1 MATTLREIAGANRV
15 VLEIGSIPTAARLP
29 DGGDEDQVLSKRSS
43 RSLDVHWTPPVR
55 LDVSSATVQQ
65 AISDLASRYSV
76 SDIQG
81 LTLDQ
86 RIIRFSWTDGNNR
99 PRSTQIVVPAAAIDD
114 DSILPSQLKAGTEE
128 QKEAFRTRLEVPSD
142 AELATETTERTQ
154 GDAALGT
161 RIDTE
166 ITDRTEA
173 DTALGTSVNQVAT
186 DLASEM
192 TNRTQGDND
201 LAQSLTNLGATVA
214 LLPTAS
220 QLRQETAARTSG
232 DTALGTRIDTETSA
246 RTAADTALGTRID
259 GIRQYPQSDANKLAE
274 IDIRDVTGITLS
286 GRALT
291 LTWVDDSGVDQ
302 TSQVTLPATTSQV
315 AASLSLTPVGSQT
328 ALDSLSTT
336 GIAMAV
342 TTVAFGSYSAQ
353 DFLVYDHGQSQWE
366 KVGTFGTTLSDD
378 SIEPGWLKADSATEK
393 TAMRTRIA
401 AASSADATALGNRI
415 ATNATAIAGKA
426 EQTVVTGIDG
436 RLTTAETK
444 LAGVASGAEVNVN
457 ADWDAASGDAQILNK
472 PTIPGNTEIDAR
484 IQLPARIG
492 NTSRWDKNKLP
503 TDTVYGT
510 IPAAQVPADW
520 DATTGV
526 SRILNKPTIP
536 AAQVPADWDATTGA
550 TRILNK
556 PAIPDRPELYHTEN
570 ASGVNPQGLSRGDL
584 LEIRADIDLGTGSVE
599 DLGTNT
605 TTNKLLQGDILFDRG
620 ALGFKLVSRKPPA
633 QVPSDWDATTGVA
646 RILNKPTLV
655 TAWTGLSDTPSALT
669 GQGGKHVAVNSA
681 GNALEFVDA
690 PAGGGSGVD
699 YIRVEG
705 LSVAPGNAQL
715 DLNWTANASA
725 SSYET
730 RHKLTSATTWSAWT
744 DRGNVTAY
752 SITGLTNGSQY
763 DVEIRGVE
771 LTIAS
776 GMGTPTANPTATVSS
791 WRYRR
796 TSQSGYFDS
805 DLSVS
810 DSNFSDVELPQSWF
824 RETLSADE
832 RTLSDILRMRGRG
845 TSSFSAYGDVQIRF
859 KSRFATTKTFVSGK
873 TWSVKFTD
881 SSNNSWTLSGT
892 TTNLNATV
900 NRDQLF
906 MYDVRDIVA
915 SVVRGITS
923 NRTNVPFTVEFQLI
937 DA

>member
-192 TNRTQGDND
+192 TNRTQGDNA

-246 RTAADTALGTRID
+246 RTAADTALGTRLD

-378 SIEPGWLKADSATEK
+378 TIEPGWLKADSAVEK

-444 LAGVASGAEVNVN
+444 LAGVEAGAEVNVN
-457 ADWDAASGDAQILNK
+457 ADWNSTSGDSQILNK
-472 PTIPGNTEIDAR
+472 PTIPTPRTNAEIDAR
-484 IQLPARIG
+484 IISTARTG
-492 NTSRWDKNKLP
+492 NTGRWPKNKLP
-503 TDTVYGT
+503 SDTAYGT
-510 IPAAQVPADW
+510 IPAAQVPSDW

-526 SRILNKPTIP
+526 ARILNKPTIP
-536 AAQVPADWDATTGA
+536 A
-550 TRILNK
+550 
-556 PAIPDRPELYHTEN
+556 
-570 ASGVNPQGLSRGDL
+570 
-584 LEIRADIDLGTGSVE
+584 
-599 DLGTNT
+599 
-605 TTNKLLQGDILFDRG
+605 
-620 ALGFKLVSRKPPA
+620 A

-669 GQGGKHVAVNSA
+669 GQGGKHVAVNTGA
-681 GNALEFVDA
+681 TALEFVDA

-705 LSVAPGNAQL
+705 LSVSPGNAEL
-715 DLNWTANASA
+715 DLTWTANASA

-752 SITGLTNGSQY
+752 TITGLVNGSQY
-763 DVEIRGVE
+763 DVEVRGVE

-776 GMGTPTANPTATVSS
+776 AMGTPSEHPTGITTSVSGRTFIGFGRRTAYETRLSYSNIVLPQAWFQTATSVSS
-791 WRYRR
+791 R
-796 TSQSGYFDS
+796 TTASLQVIASGQFTAQFEIYF
-805 DLSVS
+805 
-810 DSNFSDVELPQSWF
+810 NA
-824 RETLSADE
+824 RAD
-832 RTLSDILRMRGRG
+832 
-845 TSSFSAYGDVQIRF
+845 
-859 KSRFATTKTFVSGK
+859 ATTRLVSGK
-873 TWSVKFTD
+873 RVSLVITD
-881 SSNNSWTLSGT
+881 SQGT
-892 TTNLNATV
+892 ARTWNIGGLLLLTHDTRYSPVLGRTEYNLARALYNARANTPMTV
-900 NRDQLF
+900 Q
-906 MYDVRDIVA
+906 
-915 SVVRGITS
+915 
-923 NRTNVPFTVEFQLI
+923 FQLV